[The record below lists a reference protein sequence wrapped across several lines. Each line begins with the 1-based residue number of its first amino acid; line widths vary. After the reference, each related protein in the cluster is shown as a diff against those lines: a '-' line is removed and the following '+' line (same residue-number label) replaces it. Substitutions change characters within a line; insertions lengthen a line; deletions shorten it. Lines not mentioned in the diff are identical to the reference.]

1 MILSLAWKNIWRSKR
16 RSFVVMSA
24 VAIGVWS
31 IIFMVSFYN
40 SMIGAISRNS
50 LQHDY
55 SHIQIHHKGYL
66 SDPGLDFQVKNPSK
80 LMVFSSQIADIKAAS
95 GRLIVN
101 GMVASPK
108 TNLGIQVYAVDPAD
122 EAAVTD
128 LPSFLI
134 AGDYFTNIKRNPI
147 LLSQKLAEKLK
158 VKVRSKVVITV
169 QDLEANIR
177 AGAFRVS
184 GIFHSKSPRIN
195 NGVVYLRHQDLS
207 KLINSTDTSF
217 NEFAYLLKDNQSLIQ
232 TKKKMEMKTKNL
244 VRTYREI
251 APEFDMIEEG
261 SAISKQVITVIVM
274 LALLFGIINTMLM
287 AVLERTKEIG
297 MLRAIGMYKR
307 KIFLMIVL
315 ETSMISLV
323 SAPVGLIAG
332 FLTNVYFEKNGGMDL
347 SQYARAL
354 EQYGGDAIF
363 YPEIALSTY
372 FFLMLVV
379 IMTALMGAIYPAIK
393 AVNLKPLEAIRKV

>member
-40 SMIGAISRNS
+40 SMMGAISRNS

-55 SHIQIHHKGYL
+55 SHIQIHHEGYL

-80 LMVFSSQIADIKAAS
+80 LLEFHSQISDIKAVS

-108 TNLGIQVYAVDPAD
+108 TNLGIQVYAIDPED
-122 EAAVTD
+122 EAAVTN

-169 QDLEANIR
+169 QDLEVNIR

-217 NEFAYLLKDNQSLIQ
+217 NEFAYLLKDNESLIQ

-297 MLRAIGMYKR
+297 MLRAIGMFKR

-315 ETSMISLV
+315 ETFMISLV

-347 SQYARAL
+347 SQYAGAL

-363 YPEIALSTY
+363 YPEIAQSTY

-379 IMTALMGAIYPAIK
+379 IITALMGAIYPAIK

>member
-40 SMIGAISRNS
+40 SMMGAISRNS

-55 SHIQIHHKGYL
+55 SHIQIHHEGYL

-80 LMVFSSQIADIKAAS
+80 LLEFHSQISDIKAVS

-108 TNLGIQVYAVDPAD
+108 TNLGIQVYAIDPAD
-122 EAAVTD
+122 EAAVTN

-169 QDLEANIR
+169 QDLEVNIR

-217 NEFAYLLKDNQSLIQ
+217 NEFAYLLKDNESLIQ

-297 MLRAIGMYKR
+297 MLRAIGMFKR

-315 ETSMISLV
+315 ETFMISLV

-347 SQYARAL
+347 SQYAGAL

-363 YPEIALSTY
+363 YPEIAQSTY

-379 IMTALMGAIYPAIK
+379 IITALMGAIYPAIK

>member
-1 MILSLAWKNIWRSKR
+1 M
-16 RSFVVMSA
+16 MSA

-40 SMIGAISRNS
+40 SLIGAISRNS

-55 SHIQIHHKGYL
+55 SHIQIHHEGYL
-66 SDPGLDFQVKNPSK
+66 SDPGLDFQLRNPSK
-80 LMVFSSQIADIKAAS
+80 LLKFPSQIADIKAAS

-108 TNLGIQVYAVDPAD
+108 TNLGIQVYAIDPAD

-128 LPSFLI
+128 LPSFLTV
-134 AGDYFTNIKRNPI
+134 GDYFTNIKRNPI
-147 LLSQKLAEKLK
+147 LLSQKLAKKLK

-169 QDLEANIR
+169 QDMEADIR

-195 NGVVYLRHQDLS
+195 KDVIYVRHTDLS
-207 KLINSTDTSF
+207 NLLNTTDSSF
-217 NEFAYLLKDNQSLIQ
+217 NEFAYLLKDNESLIK
-232 TKKKMEMKTKNL
+232 TKRKMEVKTDNL

-251 APEFDMIEEG
+251 APEFDLIEEA
-261 SAISKQVITVIVM
+261 SAVSKQVITVIVM

-332 FLTNVYFEKNGGMDL
+332 FLTNVYFEKTGGMDL
-347 SQYARAL
+347 SQYAGAL

-363 YPEIALSTY
+363 YPEIAQSTY

-379 IMTALMGAIYPAIK
+379 VMTALMGAIYPAIK
-393 AVNLKPLEAIRKV
+393 AVNLNPLEAIRKV

>member
-1 MILSLAWKNIWRSKR
+1 
-16 RSFVVMSA
+16 MSA

-40 SMIGAISRNS
+40 SMMGAISRNS

-55 SHIQIHHKGYL
+55 SHIQIHHEGYL

-80 LMVFSSQIADIKAAS
+80 LLEFHSQISDIKAVS

-108 TNLGIQVYAVDPAD
+108 TNLGIQVYAIDPAD
-122 EAAVTD
+122 EAAVTN

-169 QDLEANIR
+169 QDLEVNIR

-217 NEFAYLLKDNQSLIQ
+217 NEFAYLLKDNESLIQ

-297 MLRAIGMYKR
+297 MLRAIGMFKR

-315 ETSMISLV
+315 ETFMISLV

-347 SQYARAL
+347 SQYAGAL

-363 YPEIALSTY
+363 YPEIAQSTY

-379 IMTALMGAIYPAIK
+379 IITALMGAIYPAIK

>member
-1 MILSLAWKNIWRSKR
+1 ME
-16 RSFVVMSA
+16 F
-24 VAIGVWS
+24 
-31 IIFMVSFYN
+31 
-40 SMIGAISRNS
+40 
-50 LQHDY
+50 
-55 SHIQIHHKGYL
+55 
-66 SDPGLDFQVKNPSK
+66 P
-80 LMVFSSQIADIKAAS
+80 SQISDIEAAS

-108 TNLGIQVYAVDPAD
+108 TNLGIQVYAIDPAD

-195 NGVVYLRHQDLS
+195 NGVVYLRHSDLS

-217 NEFAYLLKDNQSLIQ
+217 NEFAYLLKDNESLIQ
-232 TKKKMEMKTKNL
+232 TKIIMEAKTKNL

-297 MLRAIGMYKR
+297 MLRAIGMFKR

-315 ETSMISLV
+315 ETFMISLV
-323 SAPVGLIAG
+323 SAPVGLTAG
-332 FLTNVYFEKNGGMDL
+332 FLTNRYFERTGGMDL
-347 SQYARAL
+347 SQYAGAL

-363 YPEIALSTY
+363 YPELGQSTY
-372 FFLMLVV
+372 LLLMLVV
-379 IMTALMGAIYPAIK
+379 MMTALIGAIYPAIK
-393 AVNLKPLEAIRKV
+393 AVNLEPLEAIRKL

>member
-40 SMIGAISRNS
+40 SMMGAISRNS

-55 SHIQIHHKGYL
+55 SHIQIHHEGYL

-80 LMVFSSQIADIKAAS
+80 LLEFHSQISDIKAVS

-108 TNLGIQVYAVDPAD
+108 TNLGIQVYAIDPAD
-122 EAAVTD
+122 EAAVTN

-169 QDLEANIR
+169 QDLEVNIR

-217 NEFAYLLKDNQSLIQ
+217 NEFAYLLKDNESLIQ

-297 MLRAIGMYKR
+297 MLRAIGMFKR

-315 ETSMISLV
+315 ETFMISLV

-347 SQYARAL
+347 SQYAGAL

-363 YPEIALSTY
+363 YPEIAQSTY

-393 AVNLKPLEAIRKV
+393 AVNLKPLEAIRKL

>member
-1 MILSLAWKNIWRSKR
+1 M
-16 RSFVVMSA
+16 MSA

-31 IIFMVSFYN
+31 LIFMVSFYN
-40 SMIGAISRNS
+40 SMMGAISRNS

-55 SHIQIHHKGYL
+55 SHIQIHHEGYL
-66 SDPGLDFQVKNPSK
+66 SEPGLDFQVKNPST
-80 LMVFSSQIADIKAAS
+80 LMEFPSQISDIEAAS

-108 TNLGIQVYAVDPAD
+108 TNLGIQVYAIDPAD

-195 NGVVYLRHQDLS
+195 NGVVYLPHSDLS

-217 NEFAYLLKDNQSLIQ
+217 NEFAYLLKDNESLIQ
-232 TKKKMEMKTKNL
+232 AKIIMEAKTKNL

-297 MLRAIGMYKR
+297 MLRAIGMFKR

-315 ETSMISLV
+315 ETFMISLV
-323 SAPVGLIAG
+323 SAPVGLTAG
-332 FLTNVYFEKNGGMDL
+332 FLTNRYFERTGGMDL
-347 SQYARAL
+347 SQYAGAL

-363 YPEIALSTY
+363 YPELGQSTY
-372 FFLMLVV
+372 LLLMLVV
-379 IMTALMGAIYPAIK
+379 MMTALIGAIYPAIK
-393 AVNLKPLEAIRKV
+393 AVNLEPLEAIRKL

>member
-1 MILSLAWKNIWRSKR
+1 
-16 RSFVVMSA
+16 MSA

-40 SMIGAISRNS
+40 SLIGAISRNS
-50 LQHDY
+50 LRHDY
-55 SHIQIHHKGYL
+55 SHIQIHHEGYL
-66 SDPGLDFQVKNPSK
+66 SDPGLDFQLINPSK
-80 LMVFSSQIADIKAAS
+80 LLEFPSQIADIKAAS

-108 TNLGIQVYAVDPAD
+108 TNLGIQVYAIDPAD

-128 LPSFLI
+128 LPSFLT

-169 QDLEANIR
+169 QDMEANIR

-195 NGVVYLRHQDLS
+195 KDVIYVQHTDLS
-207 KLINSTDTSF
+207 NLLNTTDSSF
-217 NEFAYLLKDNQSLIQ
+217 NEFAYLLKDNESLIK
-232 TKKKMEMKTKNL
+232 TKKTMEVKTDNL

-251 APEFDMIEEG
+251 APEFDLIEEA
-261 SAISKQVITVIVM
+261 SAVSKQVITVIVM

-332 FLTNVYFEKNGGMDL
+332 FLTNVYFEKTGGMDL
-347 SQYARAL
+347 SQYAGAL

-363 YPEIALSTY
+363 YPEIAQSTY

-393 AVNLKPLEAIRKV
+393 AVNLKPLEAIKKV

>member
-1 MILSLAWKNIWRSKR
+1 M
-16 RSFVVMSA
+16 MSA

-108 TNLGIQVYAVDPAD
+108 TNLGIQVYAIDPAD

-128 LPSFLI
+128 LSSFLT

-195 NGVVYLRHQDLS
+195 KDVVYLRHQDLS

-217 NEFAYLLKDNQSLIQ
+217 NEFAYLLNDNESLIQ

-251 APEFDMIEEG
+251 APEFDLIEE
-261 SAISKQVITVIVM
+261 ATVVSKQVITVIVM

>member
-1 MILSLAWKNIWRSKR
+1 
-16 RSFVVMSA
+16 MSA

>member
-31 IIFMVSFYN
+31 LIFMVSFYN
-40 SMIGAISRNS
+40 SMMGAISRNS

-55 SHIQIHHKGYL
+55 SHIQIHHEGYL
-66 SDPGLDFQVKNPSK
+66 SEPGLDFQVKNPST
-80 LMVFSSQIADIKAAS
+80 LMEFPSQISDIEAAS

-108 TNLGIQVYAVDPAD
+108 TNLGIQVYAIDPAD

-195 NGVVYLRHQDLS
+195 NGVVYLRHSDLS

-217 NEFAYLLKDNQSLIQ
+217 NEFAYLLKDNESLIQ
-232 TKKKMEMKTKNL
+232 TKIIMEAKTKNL

-297 MLRAIGMYKR
+297 MLRAIGMFKR

-315 ETSMISLV
+315 ETFMISLV
-323 SAPVGLIAG
+323 SAPVGLTAG
-332 FLTNVYFEKNGGMDL
+332 FLTNRYFERTGGMDL
-347 SQYARAL
+347 SQYAGAL
-354 EQYGGDAIF
+354 EQYGGDVIF
-363 YPEIALSTY
+363 YPELGQSTY
-372 FFLMLVV
+372 LLLMLVV
-379 IMTALMGAIYPAIK
+379 MMTALIGAIYPAIK
-393 AVNLKPLEAIRKV
+393 AVNLEPLEAIRKL

>member
-1 MILSLAWKNIWRSKR
+1 
-16 RSFVVMSA
+16 MSA
-24 VAIGVWS
+24 VAVGVWS

-40 SMIGAISRNS
+40 SLIGAISRNS

-55 SHIQIHHKGYL
+55 SHIQIHHEGYL
-66 SDPGLDFQVKNPSK
+66 SDPGLDFQLRNPSK
-80 LMVFSSQIADIKAAS
+80 LLKFPSQIADIKAAS

-108 TNLGIQVYAVDPAD
+108 TNLGIQVYAIDPAD

-128 LPSFLI
+128 LPSFLTV
-134 AGDYFTNIKRNPI
+134 GDYFTNIKRNPI
-147 LLSQKLAEKLK
+147 LLSQKLAKKLK

-169 QDLEANIR
+169 QDMEADIR

-195 NGVVYLRHQDLS
+195 KDVIYVRHTDLS
-207 KLINSTDTSF
+207 NLLNTTDSSF
-217 NEFAYLLKDNQSLIQ
+217 NEFAYLLKDNESLI
-232 TKKKMEMKTKNL
+232 KTKRTMEVKTDNL

-251 APEFDMIEEG
+251 APEFDLIEEA
-261 SAISKQVITVIVM
+261 SAVSKQVITVIVM

-332 FLTNVYFEKNGGMDL
+332 FLTNVYFEKTGGMDL
-347 SQYARAL
+347 SQYAGAL

-363 YPEIALSTY
+363 YPEIAQSTY

-379 IMTALMGAIYPAIK
+379 VMTALMGAIYPAIK
-393 AVNLKPLEAIRKV
+393 AVNLNPLEAIRKV

>member
-1 MILSLAWKNIWRSKR
+1 M
-16 RSFVVMSA
+16 MSA

-40 SMIGAISRNS
+40 SLIGAISRNS
-50 LQHDY
+50 LRHDY
-55 SHIQIHHKGYL
+55 SHIQIHHEGYL
-66 SDPGLDFQVKNPSK
+66 SDPGLDFQLINPSK
-80 LMVFSSQIADIKAAS
+80 LLEFPSQIADIKAAS

-108 TNLGIQVYAVDPAD
+108 TNLGIQVYAIDPAD

-128 LPSFLI
+128 LPSFLT

-169 QDLEANIR
+169 QDMEANIR

-195 NGVVYLRHQDLS
+195 KDVIYVRHTDLS
-207 KLINSTDTSF
+207 NLLNTTDSSF
-217 NEFAYLLKDNQSLIQ
+217 NEFAYLLKDNESLIK
-232 TKKKMEMKTKNL
+232 TKKTMEVKTDNL

-251 APEFDMIEEG
+251 APEFDLIEEA
-261 SAISKQVITVIVM
+261 SAVSKQVITVIVM

-332 FLTNVYFEKNGGMDL
+332 FLTNVYFEKTGGMDL
-347 SQYARAL
+347 SQYAGAL

-363 YPEIALSTY
+363 YPEIAQSTY

-393 AVNLKPLEAIRKV
+393 AVNLKPLEAIKKV